1 MCALRFLLIIA
12 LWAGT
17 LGGVHAAPDLEAFQ
31 SFEAGDYAGVVTIAD
46 RLGGAENYALAAR
59 ALNARAYLEMDD
71 SDARKVADRALKY
84 AEAAIAADPEFVE
97 GRLQAAIALAQRG
110 ARMAPWRA
118 FFLNLADRARDALD
132 LALAL
137 EPENAWALSSSA
149 AWHLEVSRRGG
160 EGRFGSD
167 PEFGHRQFLAARAAD
182 PDNLLIAYE
191 CALRLIAY
199 DREEWRAD
207 AAEALQTAIDQPPRT
222 EFEAAVQARALAL
235 RQAMLEGRDAER
247 AFIES
252 QP

>member
-1 MCALRFLLIIA
+1 MRFLLVIA
-12 LWAGT
+12 FWAGV
-17 LGGVHAAPDLEAFQ
+17 LCGVHAAPAPEAIQF
-31 SFEAGDYAGVVTIAD
+31 FEAGDYDRVLSVAD

-59 ALNARAYLEMDD
+59 SLNARAYLEMDD
-71 SDARKVADRALKY
+71 SDARKVADRALEY
-84 AEAAIAADPEFVE
+84 AEAAIGADPEFVE

-182 PDNLLIAYE
+182 PKNVLIAYE

-207 AAEALQTAIDQPPRT
+207 ATEALQTAIDQPPRT
-222 EFEAAVQARALAL
+222 EFEAAVQTRAVAL
-235 RQAMLEGRDAER
+235 RQAMREGREAER
-247 AFIES
+247 AFIKS